1 MNLSRRHFFQTGSAA
16 SLAAVAVG
24 CNKLEVPEILLPG
37 RRAVAPPDGPYQ
49 TPAGKGIDLVS
60 HALNR
65 LTFGARPW
73 DYQRV
78 RQLGT
83 TEPEA
88 FAAFLDQQLAPEKI
102 DDPNCENATRRYEVL
117 QEPLGELFEYQDKH
131 LLDALVRSTVLHAV
145 FTERQLYEVMVNFW
159 SDHFNIDPSKGD
171 AKWLKVA
178 DDRDVIR
185 AHALGKFPD
194 MLRASALSPAML
206 WYLDGRVNKKAA
218 DNDKPNENYAR
229 ELMELHTLGVHGGY
243 TQKDVMEVARCIT
256 GWTVE
261 ETHRSKLNLGSVGFK
276 PFQHDRGEKVVL
288 GHVIPAIP
296 KKANPAEI
304 ERLGRAELDT
314 VLGII
319 GLHPSTAKFIAT
331 KLCQRF
337 IADAPP
343 AEAVSSVAEKFIAS
357 GGDIPA
363 TLRAVF
369 ATDAFL
375 TTRGTKFKRPF
386 HYIVSALRA
395 THAQTDAGH
404 AIEDYLHRM
413 GHAPFHYPTPDGYP
427 EEAAP
432 WLGTLLWRWNFAVG
446 LANNTLD
453 KETRMDADALKAS
466 FATEEGLMAHLLG
479 RAPAADEIT
488 ACKDSG
494 APLALL
500 LASPGFQR
508 C

>member
-1 MNLSRRHFFQTGSAA
+1 MNFSRRHFLQAGSTA
-16 SLAAVAVG
+16 SLGALAVG
-24 CNKLEVPEILLPG
+24 CDKLEVPAALRIGP
-37 RRAVAPPDGPYQ
+37 RSVTSPDGPFAV
-49 TPAGKGIDLVS
+49 PSGREIDLVS

-73 DYQRV
+73 DYQQTRK
-78 RQLGT
+78 LGD
-83 TEPEA
+83 TEEAA
-88 FAAFLDQQLAPEKI
+88 FAAFLDQQLAPEKL
-102 DDPNCENATRRYEVL
+102 DDPNGENAVRRFEVL
-117 QEPLGELFEYQDKH
+117 HEPLGELFEYQEKH
-131 LLDALVRSTVLHAV
+131 LLDVLVRSTVLRAV
-145 FTERQLYEVMVNFW
+145 FSERQLYEVMVNFW

-171 AKWLKVA
+171 AKWLKLA

-206 WYLDGRVNKKAA
+206 WYLDGRVNKKSNDA
-218 DNDKPNENYAR
+218 DKPNENYAR

-243 TQKDVMEVARCIT
+243 TQKDVMEVARCLT

-261 ETHRSKLNLGSVGFK
+261 ETHRSKLNLGSVTFK

-288 GHVIPAIP
+288 GQVIDAIP
-296 KKANPAEI
+296 KKANAAEI
-304 ERLGRAELDT
+304 EKLGRAELDT
-314 VLGII
+314 VLNIV
-319 GLHPSTAKFIAT
+319 GLHPATAKFIAT

-337 IADAPP
+337 IADEPP
-343 AEAVSSVAEKFIAS
+343 SEAVSVVAKKFIAS

-363 TLRAVF
+363 TLRALF
-369 ATDAFL
+369 ATDAFR
-375 TTRGTKFKRPF
+375 TTRGNKLKRPF

-395 THAQTDAGH
+395 THATTDAGRV
-404 AIEDYLHRM
+404 IEDYLLRM

-427 EEAAP
+427 EKAAP

-453 KETRMDADALKAS
+453 NETKLDAEKLKAS
-466 FATEEGLMAHLLG
+466 FATEENLMAHLLG
-479 RAPAADEIT
+479 RAPTADEV
-488 ACKDSG
+488 AASKDSG

-500 LASPGFQR
+500 LASPSFQK

>member
-1 MNLSRRHFFQTGSAA
+1 MNSSRRHFLQAGGAA
-16 SLAAVAVG
+16 SLAAVAIG
-24 CNKLEVPEILLPG
+24 CDKIQVPEMLLPG
-37 RRAVAPPDGPYQ
+37 RRATAPPDGPYA
-49 TPAGKGIDLVS
+49 TPAGKDIDLVS
-60 HALNR
+60 QALNR

-73 DYQRV
+73 DYQRT
-78 RQLGT
+78 RKLGT
-83 TEPEA
+83 TEEAA

-102 DDPNCENATRRYEVL
+102 DDPNCENATRRFEL
-117 QEPLGELFEYQDKH
+117 LNEPLGELFEYQEKH
-131 LLDALVRSTVLHAV
+131 LLDALVRSTVLRAV

-185 AHALGKFPD
+185 AHALGKFPA

-206 WYLDGRVNKKAA
+206 WYLDGRVNKKAN
-218 DNDKPNENYAR
+218 DVDKPNENYAR
-229 ELMELHTLGVHGGY
+229 ELLELHTLGVHGGY
-243 TQKDVMEVARCIT
+243 SQKDVMEVARCLT
-256 GWTVE
+256 GWGVQE
-261 ETHRSKLNLGSVGFK
+261 VGRSKLNLGSVEFK
-276 PFQHDRGEKVVL
+276 PLQHDRGEKVVL
-288 GHVIPAIP
+288 GHVIPRIP
-296 KKANPAEI
+296 KQAKPEEI
-304 ERLGRAELDT
+304 EKLGRAELDT

-343 AEAVSSVAEKFIAS
+343 AAAVSGVAEKFIVS

-363 TLRAVF
+363 TLRALF

-375 TTRGTKFKRPF
+375 TTRGNKLKRPF
-386 HYIVSALRA
+386 HYIVSTLRA
-395 THAQTDAGH
+395 THATTDAGPT
-404 AIEDYLHRM
+404 IQDYLLRM

-432 WLGTLLWRWNFAVG
+432 WLGTLLWRWNFAVALTKNELG
-446 LANNTLD
+446 NATKLD
-453 KETRMDADALKAS
+453 AAKLRAS
-466 FATEEGLMAHLLG
+466 FATEENQMAHLLG
-479 RAPAADEIT
+479 RAPSADEIT
-488 ACKDSG
+488 ACKESG

-500 LASPGFQR
+500 LASPSFQK

>member
-1 MNLSRRHFFQTGSAA
+1 MKFSRRHFLQAGSAA

-24 CNKLEVPEILLPG
+24 CDKMEVPEGLLFG
-37 RRAVAPPDGPYQ
+37 RRAAAPPDGPYA
-49 TPAGKGIDLVS
+49 TPAGKDIDLVS

-73 DYQRV
+73 DYQRT
-78 RQLGT
+78 RKLGA
-83 TEPEA
+83 TEEAA
-88 FAAFLDQQLAPEKI
+88 FAAFLDQQLAPERI
-102 DDPNCENATRRYEVL
+102 DDPNCENAIRRFEL
-117 QEPLGELFEYQDKH
+117 LNEPLGELFEYQEKH
-131 LLDALVRSTVLHAV
+131 LLDALVRSTVLRAV

-185 AHALGKFPD
+185 AHALGKFPT

-206 WYLDGRVNKKAA
+206 WYLDGRVNKKANDA
-218 DNDKPNENYAR
+218 DKPNENYAR
-229 ELMELHTLGVHGGY
+229 ELLELHTLGVHGGY
-243 TQKDVMEVARCIT
+243 SQQDVMEVARCLT
-256 GWTVE
+256 GWGVQE
-261 ETHRSKLNLGSVGFK
+261 VGRSKLNLGSVEFK

-296 KKANPAEI
+296 KKANAAEI
-304 ERLGRAELDT
+304 EKLGRAELDT

-343 AEAVSSVAEKFIAS
+343 AAAVSAVAEKFIAS

-363 TLRAVF
+363 TLRALF

-375 TTRGTKFKRPF
+375 TTRGNKLKRPF
-386 HYIVSALRA
+386 QCIVSTLRA
-395 THAQTDAGH
+395 THATTDAGSP
-404 AIEDYLHRM
+404 IQDYLLRM

-432 WLGTLLWRWNFAVG
+432 WLGTLLWRWNFAVA
-446 LANNTLD
+446 LTNNELGNATKL
-453 KETRMDADALKAS
+453 DADKLRAS
-466 FATEEGLMAHLLG
+466 FATEENQMAHLLG
-479 RAPAADEIT
+479 RAPSADEVT
-488 ACKDSG
+488 ACKESG

-500 LASPGFQR
+500 LASPGFQK

>member
-1 MNLSRRHFFQTGSAA
+1 
-16 SLAAVAVG
+16 
-24 CNKLEVPEILLPG
+24 
-37 RRAVAPPDGPYQ
+37 
-49 TPAGKGIDLVS
+49 
-60 HALNR
+60 
-65 LTFGARPW
+65 
-73 DYQRV
+73 
-78 RQLGT
+78 
-83 TEPEA
+83 TEEAA
-88 FAAFLDQQLAPEKI
+88 FAAFLDQQFMPERL
-102 DDPNCENATRRYEVL
+102 DDPNCENAIRRFEVL
-117 QEPLGELFEYQDKH
+117 QEPLGELFEYQEKH
-131 LLDALVRSTVLHAV
+131 LLDALVRSTVLRAV
-145 FTERQLYEVMVNFW
+145 FSERQLYEVMVNFW

-206 WYLDGRVNKKAA
+206 WYLDGRVNKKASA
-218 DNDKPNENYAR
+218 SDKPNENYAR

-243 TQKDVMEVARCIT
+243 TQQDVMEVARCLT
-256 GWTVE
+256 GWTVQ
-261 ETHRSKLNLGSVGFK
+261 ETHRSKLNLGSVE
-276 PFQHDRGEKVVL
+276 FQPLLHDRGEKIVL

-296 KKANPAEI
+296 KKAKPGEI

-314 VLGII
+314 VLGIV

-337 IADAPP
+337 IADEPP
-343 AEAVSSVAEKFIAS
+343 ADAVSAVAEKFIAS
-357 GGDIPA
+357 GGNIPA
-363 TLRAVF
+363 TLRALF

-375 TTRGTKFKRPF
+375 TTRGNKLKRPF

-395 THAQTDAGH
+395 TQATTDAGS
-404 AIEDYLHRM
+404 AIQDYLLRM

-427 EEAAP
+427 EKAAP

-446 LANNTLD
+446 LSNNTLD
-453 KETRMDADALKAS
+453 KETQINPEKLKAS
-466 FATEEGLMAHLLG
+466 FATEENQMAHLLG
-479 RAPAADEIT
+479 RVPTADEIT
-488 ACKDSG
+488 ACKASG

-500 LASPGFQR
+500 LASPSFQK

>member
-1 MNLSRRHFFQTGSAA
+1 MNPTRRHFLQAGSAA
-16 SLAAVAVG
+16 SLAALALG
-24 CNKLEVPEILLPG
+24 CDKVEVPDALLLG
-37 RRAVAPPDGPYQ
+37 RRAAAPPDGPYA
-49 TPAGKGIDLVS
+49 TPAGQDIDLVS

-65 LTFGARPW
+65 LTFGPRPW
-73 DYQRV
+73 DYQRT
-78 RQLGT
+78 RKLGA
-83 TEPEA
+83 TEEAA
-88 FAAFLDQQLAPEKI
+88 FAAFLNQQLLPERL
-102 DDPNCENATRRYEVL
+102 DDPNCENATRRFEVL
-117 QEPLGELFEYQDKH
+117 QEPLGELFEYQEKH
-131 LLDALVRSTVLHAV
+131 LLDALVRSTVLRAV

-185 AHALGKFPD
+185 AHALGNFPA

-206 WYLDGRVNKKAA
+206 WYLDGRVNKKANDA
-218 DNDKPNENYAR
+218 DKPNENYAR

-243 TQKDVMEVARCIT
+243 SQKDVMEVARCLT
-256 GWTVE
+256 GWGVQE
-261 ETHRSKLNLGSVGFK
+261 VGRSKLNLGSVEFK

-288 GHVIPAIP
+288 GHVIPRIP
-296 KKANPAEI
+296 KTAKPEDI

-314 VLGII
+314 VLGIV

-337 IADAPP
+337 IADEPP
-343 AEAVSSVAEKFIAS
+343 AAAVSTVAEKFIAS

-363 TLRAVF
+363 TLRALF

-375 TTRGTKFKRPF
+375 TTRGNKLKRPF
-386 HYIVSALRA
+386 HFIVSTLRA
-395 THAQTDAGH
+395 THATTDAGH
-404 AIEDYLHRM
+404 AIQDYLQRM

-432 WLGTLLWRWNFAVG
+432 WLGTLLWRWNFAVALTKNELG
-446 LANNTLD
+446 NETKLD
-453 KETRMDADALKAS
+453 AEKLRAS
-466 FATEEGLMAHLLG
+466 FATEENQMAHLLG
-479 RAPAADEIT
+479 RAPTADEIT
-488 ACKDSG
+488 ACKESG

-500 LASPGFQR
+500 LASPSFQK

>member
-1 MNLSRRHFFQTGSAA
+1 MKFSRRHFLQAGSAA

-24 CNKLEVPEILLPG
+24 CDKMEVPEGLLFG
-37 RRAVAPPDGPYQ
+37 RRAAAPPDGPYA
-49 TPAGKGIDLVS
+49 TPAGKDIDLVS

-73 DYQRV
+73 DYQRT
-78 RQLGT
+78 RKLGA
-83 TEPEA
+83 TEEAA
-88 FAAFLDQQLAPEKI
+88 FAAFLDQQLAPERI
-102 DDPNCENATRRYEVL
+102 DDPNCENAIRRFEL
-117 QEPLGELFEYQDKH
+117 LNEPLGELFEYQEKH
-131 LLDALVRSTVLHAV
+131 LLDALVRSTVLRAV

-185 AHALGKFPD
+185 AHALGKFPT

-206 WYLDGRVNKKAA
+206 WYLDGRVNKKANDA
-218 DNDKPNENYAR
+218 DKPNENYAR
-229 ELMELHTLGVHGGY
+229 ELLELHTLGVHGGY
-243 TQKDVMEVARCIT
+243 SQQDVMEVARCLT
-256 GWTVE
+256 GWGVQE
-261 ETHRSKLNLGSVGFK
+261 VGRSKLNLGSVEFK

-296 KKANPAEI
+296 KKANAAEI
-304 ERLGRAELDT
+304 EKLGRAELDT

-343 AEAVSSVAEKFIAS
+343 AAAVSTVAEKFIAS

-363 TLRAVF
+363 TLRALF

-375 TTRGTKFKRPF
+375 TTRGNKLKRPF
-386 HYIVSALRA
+386 HYIVSTLRA
-395 THAQTDAGH
+395 THATTDAGSP
-404 AIEDYLHRM
+404 IQDYLLRM

-432 WLGTLLWRWNFAVG
+432 WLGTLLWRWNFAVALTKNELG
-446 LANNTLD
+446 N
-453 KETRMDADALKAS
+453 ETKLDADKLKAS
-466 FATEEGLMAHLLG
+466 FVTEENQMAHLLS
-479 RAPAADEIT
+479 RAPNADEIT
-488 ACKDSG
+488 ACKESG

-500 LASPGFQR
+500 LASPSFQK